1 MKRASSRYPNI
12 RFSTS
17 GGEPTP
23 GLSRRRTIS
32 WKYCDWQLE
41 GGNDVA
47 KEDDFA
53 DPRIPNR
60 DVCVLRYL
68 VDRWAAERPEKA
80 HVVFADGDE
89 WTFAELQKRVRAK
102 AAGLRDLGIRQ
113 GEHVAVWLPN
123 GPDALLAFYAI
134 NYIGAVF
141 VPFNTA
147 YRGSLLQ
154 HVIANS
160 GARFLLVHPDL
171 LPRLSEIDLAKVEQ
185 LVVTTNGDA
194 DCAKLPVTRF
204 DSLSGDENDP
214 LPLDRPIEPWDIQS
228 IIYTSGTTGP
238 SKGVLSSYLHM
249 FSNAGPESWPMVGED
264 DRYMCVAPIFHIG
277 GMGPPFVMLARG
289 ASVAMIDN
297 FSTDEFWSVA
307 KATQSTVVFLLG
319 VMATF
324 LLKAE
329 PGPGDRDHTV
339 NKAFMVPLTGDAP
352 AFTERFGVDIYTI
365 FNMTEISSPIVS
377 EANPIKIGTC
387 GTVRDGVEVRLV
399 DTNDCEVSIGEIGEM
414 LVRTDRPWAM
424 NSGYNAN
431 PEATA
436 EAWRNGWFHTGDAFR
451 RDEDGYFYFVDR
463 VKDAIRRRGEN
474 ISSFEVEADVCRHPA
489 VREAAAIAVPSEY
502 SEDEVMV
509 VVAPVPGKSIDPQN
523 LAEFL
528 FETMP
533 YFMVPRYVR
542 ILEELPKTP
551 SAKVMKAEL
560 RSEGIT
566 DDTWDREAAGL
577 RVRRE
582 SFNS

>member
-1 MKRASSRYPNI
+1 M
-12 RFSTS
+12 
-17 GGEPTP
+17 
-23 GLSRRRTIS
+23 
-32 WKYCDWQLE
+32 
-41 GGNDVA
+41 
-47 KEDDFA
+47 
-53 DPRIPNR
+53 
-60 DVCVLRYL
+60 LRYL
-68 VDRWAAERPEKA
+68 LDRWAVERPNKA
-80 HVVFADGDE
+80 HVVFADGSE
-89 WTFAELQKRVRAK
+89 WSFADIHVRVRAK
-102 AAGLRDLGIRQ
+102 AAGLRQLGVRQ

-123 GPDALLAFYAI
+123 GPDALIAFYAI
-134 NYIGAVF
+134 NYLGAVF

-147 YRGSLLQ
+147 YRGGLLE
-154 HVIANS
+154 HVLANS
-160 GARFLLVHPDL
+160 SARTLLVHPDL
-171 LPRLSEIDLAKVEQ
+171 VPRLAEVDLAGLEL
-185 LVVTTNGDA
+185 LVVTTANVVA
-194 DCAKLPVTRF
+194 ETPLASVRF
-204 DSLSGDENDP
+204 DDVIGDPSDE
-214 LPLDRPIEPWDIQS
+214 LPLERPIEPWDIQS

-307 KATQSTVVFLLG
+307 KRTGATVVFLLG

-324 LLKAE
+324 LLKA
-329 PGPGDRDHTV
+329 PPSPQDREHGV
-339 NKAFMVPLTGDAP
+339 QKAFMVPLTGDAP
-352 AFTERFGVDIYTI
+352 AFTERFGIDIYTI
-365 FNMTEISSPIVS
+365 FNMTEISSPVVS
-377 EANPIKIGTC
+377 EANPTKIGTC
-387 GTVRDGVEVRLV
+387 GRVRSGVDVRLV
-399 DTNDCEVSIGEIGEM
+399 DGNDCEVAVGEIGEM

-436 EAWRNGWFHTGDAFR
+436 AAWRNGWFHTGDAFR
-451 RDEDGYFYFVDR
+451 RDADGYYYFVDR

-474 ISSFEVEADVCRHPA
+474 ISSFEVEADVCRHPD

-509 VVAPVPGKSIDPQN
+509 VVAPVPGRSIDCRA

-528 FETMP
+528 IETMP
-533 YFMVPRYVR
+533 YFMVPRYFRV
-542 ILEELPKTP
+542 LDELPKTP
-551 SAKVMKAEL
+551 SAKVLKTDL
-560 RSEGIT
+560 RREGVT

-582 SFNS
+582 SFAP

>member
-1 MKRASSRYPNI
+1 MGKRSER
-12 RFSTS
+12 
-17 GGEPTP
+17 
-23 GLSRRRTIS
+23 
-32 WKYCDWQLE
+32 
-41 GGNDVA
+41 
-47 KEDDFA
+47 DFA

-68 VDRWAAERPEKA
+68 LDRWANERPDKV
-80 HVVFADGDE
+80 HVVFGDGTE
-89 WTFAELQKRVRAK
+89 WTFSDMREKVREK
-102 AAGLRDLGIRQ
+102 AAGLRALGIVQ

-123 GPDALLAFYAI
+123 GPDALIAFYAI

-147 YRGSLLQ
+147 YRGALLE

-171 LPRLSEIDLAKVEQ
+171 APRLSEISLAKVEH
-185 LVVTTNGDA
+185 LVVTTQRDVETGG
-194 DCAKLPVTRF
+194 LQVTRF
-204 DSLSGDENDP
+204 DDLAGEDE
-214 LPLDRPIEPWDIQS
+214 LQLKRAIEPWDIQS

-297 FSTDEFWSVA
+297 FSTDEFWRLA

-324 LLKAE
+324 LLKAP
-329 PGPGDRDHTV
+329 PGPGDKDHTV
-339 NKAFMVPLTGDAP
+339 KKAFMVPLTGDAP
-352 AFTERFGVDIYTI
+352 VFTQRFGVDIYTI

-377 EANPIKIGTC
+377 EANPSKQGTC
-387 GTVRDGVEVRLV
+387 GKVRAGAEVRLV
-399 DTNDCEVSIGEIGEM
+399 DGNDCEVAVGEIGEM

-436 EAWRNGWFHTGDAFR
+436 QAWRNGWFHTGDAFR
-451 RDEDGYFYFVDR
+451 RDKDGYFYFVDR

-474 ISSFEVEADVCRHPA
+474 ISSFEVEAEVCRHPA

-509 VVAPVPGKSIDPQN
+509 VVAPVPGQKIDCHA

-528 FETMP
+528 IEKMP
-533 YFMVPRYVR
+533 YFMVPRYFR

-551 SAKVMKAEL
+551 SAKVMKADL
-560 RSEGIT
+560 RKDGIT
-566 DDTWDREAAGL
+566 GDTFDREAAGL

-582 SFNS
+582 NFAN

>member
-1 MKRASSRYPNI
+1 MERMTRE
-12 RFSTS
+12 R
-17 GGEPTP
+17 
-23 GLSRRRTIS
+23 
-32 WKYCDWQLE
+32 
-41 GGNDVA
+41 
-47 KEDDFA
+47 DFT

-60 DVCVLRYL
+60 DECVLRYL
-68 VDRWAAERPEKA
+68 LDRWANERPDQP
-80 HVVFADGDE
+80 HVVFADGAE
-89 WTFAELQKRVRAK
+89 WTFAELRDKVRTK
-102 AAGLRDLGIRQ
+102 AAGLRAMGIEQ

-123 GPDALLAFYAI
+123 GPDALIAFYAI

-147 YRGSLLQ
+147 YRGQLLQ

-160 GARFLLVHPDL
+160 GARVLLVHPDL
-171 LPRLSEIDLAKVEQ
+171 VPRLHEIDLGRVER
-185 LVVTTNGDA
+185 LVVTTGIEVPEA
-194 DCAKLPVTRF
+194 PRPIQRF
-204 DSLSGDENDP
+204 DELAGAADET
-214 LPLDRPIEPWDIQS
+214 LELARPIEPWDIQS

-249 FSNAGPESWPMVGED
+249 FSNAGPESWPMVDEN

-297 FSTDEFWSVA
+297 FSTEDFWAVA

-329 PGPGDRDHTV
+329 PRPDDRDHTV
-339 NKAFMVPLTGDAP
+339 KKAFMVPLTGDAP

-377 EANPIKIGTC
+377 EANPTKIGTC
-387 GTVRDGVEVRLV
+387 GRVRDGVDVRLV
-399 DTNDCEVSIGEIGEM
+399 DRNDCEVPIGEIGEM

-474 ISSFEVEADVCRHPA
+474 ISSFEVEADVCSHPA
-489 VREAAAIAVPSEY
+489 VREAAAVAVPSEF

-509 VVAPVPGKSIDPQN
+509 IVAPVPGQKLEPRQ

-528 FETMP
+528 IDTMP
-533 YFMVPRYVR
+533 YFMVPRYIR
-542 ILEELPKTP
+542 ILDELPKTP
-551 SAKVMKAEL
+551 SAKVMKADL
-560 RSEGIT
+560 RKEGVT
-566 DDTWDREAAGL
+566 PDTWDREAAGL

-582 SFNS
+582 KFSA

>member
-1 MKRASSRYPNI
+1 MTRER
-12 RFSTS
+12 
-17 GGEPTP
+17 
-23 GLSRRRTIS
+23 
-32 WKYCDWQLE
+32 
-41 GGNDVA
+41 
-47 KEDDFA
+47 DFT

-60 DVCVLRYL
+60 DECVLRYL
-68 VDRWAAERPEKA
+68 LDRWANERPDQP
-80 HVVFADGDE
+80 HVVFADGAE
-89 WTFAELQKRVRAK
+89 WTFAELRDKVRTK
-102 AAGLRDLGIRQ
+102 AAGLRAMGIEQ

-123 GPDALLAFYAI
+123 GPDALIAFYAI

-147 YRGSLLQ
+147 YRGQLLQ

-160 GARFLLVHPDL
+160 GARVLLVHPDL
-171 LPRLSEIDLAKVEQ
+171 VPRLHEIDLGRVER
-185 LVVTTNGDA
+185 LVVTTGIEV
-194 DCAKLPVTRF
+194 PEGPRPIQRF
-204 DSLSGDENDP
+204 DELAGAADET
-214 LPLDRPIEPWDIQS
+214 LELARPIEPWDIQS

-249 FSNAGPESWPMVGED
+249 FSNAGPESWPMVDEN

-297 FSTDEFWSVA
+297 FSTEDFWAVA

-329 PGPGDRDHTV
+329 PRPDDRDHTV
-339 NKAFMVPLTGDAP
+339 KKAFMVPLTGDAP

-377 EANPIKIGTC
+377 EANPTKIGTC
-387 GTVRDGVEVRLV
+387 GRVRDGVNVRLV
-399 DTNDCEVSIGEIGEM
+399 DRNDCEVPIGEIGEM

-474 ISSFEVEADVCRHPA
+474 ISSFEVEADVCSHPA
-489 VREAAAIAVPSEY
+489 VREAAAVAVPSEF

-509 VVAPVPGKSIDPQN
+509 IVAPVPGQKLEARQ

-528 FETMP
+528 IDTMP
-533 YFMVPRYVR
+533 YFMVPRYIR
-542 ILEELPKTP
+542 ILDELPKTP
-551 SAKVMKAEL
+551 SAKVMKADL
-560 RSEGIT
+560 RKEGVT
-566 DDTWDREAAGL
+566 SDTWDREAAGL

-582 SFNS
+582 KFSA

>member
-1 MKRASSRYPNI
+1 MTRER
-12 RFSTS
+12 
-17 GGEPTP
+17 
-23 GLSRRRTIS
+23 
-32 WKYCDWQLE
+32 
-41 GGNDVA
+41 
-47 KEDDFA
+47 DFT

-60 DVCVLRYL
+60 DECVLRYL
-68 VDRWAAERPEKA
+68 LDRWANERPDQP
-80 HVVFADGDE
+80 HVVFADGAE
-89 WTFAELQKRVRAK
+89 WTFAELRDKVRTK
-102 AAGLRDLGIRQ
+102 AAGLRAMGIEQ

-123 GPDALLAFYAI
+123 GPDALIAFYAI

-147 YRGSLLQ
+147 YRGQLLQ
-154 HVIANS
+154 HVMANS
-160 GARFLLVHPDL
+160 GARVLLVHPDL
-171 LPRLSEIDLAKVEQ
+171 VPRLSEIDLGRVER
-185 LVVTTNGDA
+185 LVVTTGIEVPEA
-194 DCAKLPVTRF
+194 PRPIQRF
-204 DSLSGDENDP
+204 DELAGAADET
-214 LPLDRPIEPWDIQS
+214 LELARPIEPWDIQS

-249 FSNAGPESWPMVGED
+249 FTNAGPESWPMVDEN

-297 FSTDEFWSVA
+297 FSTEDFWAVA

-329 PGPGDRDHTV
+329 PRPDDRDHTV
-339 NKAFMVPLTGDAP
+339 KKAFMVPLTGDAP

-377 EANPIKIGTC
+377 EANPTKIGTC
-387 GTVRDGVEVRLV
+387 GRVRDGVDVRLV
-399 DTNDCEVSIGEIGEM
+399 DRNDCEVPIGEIGEM

-474 ISSFEVEADVCRHPA
+474 ISSFEVEADVCSHPA
-489 VREAAAIAVPSEY
+489 VREAAAVAVPSEF

-509 VVAPVPGKSIDPQN
+509 IVAPVPGQKLEARQ

-528 FETMP
+528 IDTMP
-533 YFMVPRYVR
+533 YFMVPRYIR
-542 ILEELPKTP
+542 ILDELPKTP
-551 SAKVMKAEL
+551 SAKVMKADL
-560 RSEGIT
+560 RKEGVT
-566 DDTWDREAAGL
+566 PDTWDREAAGL

-582 SFNS
+582 KFSA

>member
-1 MKRASSRYPNI
+1 MTRER
-12 RFSTS
+12 
-17 GGEPTP
+17 
-23 GLSRRRTIS
+23 
-32 WKYCDWQLE
+32 
-41 GGNDVA
+41 
-47 KEDDFA
+47 DFT
-53 DPRIPNR
+53 DPRIPDR
-60 DVCVLRYL
+60 DECVLRYL
-68 VDRWAAERPEKA
+68 LDRWANERPDQP
-80 HVVFADGDE
+80 HVVFADGAE
-89 WTFAELQKRVRAK
+89 WTFAELRDKVRTK
-102 AAGLRDLGIRQ
+102 AAGLRAMGIEQ

-123 GPDALLAFYAI
+123 GPDALIAFYAI

-147 YRGSLLQ
+147 YRGQLLQ

-160 GARFLLVHPDL
+160 GARVLLVHPDL
-171 LPRLSEIDLAKVEQ
+171 VPRLHEIDLGRVER
-185 LVVTTNGDA
+185 LVVTTGIEVPEA
-194 DCAKLPVTRF
+194 PRPIQRF
-204 DSLSGDENDP
+204 DELAGAADET
-214 LPLDRPIEPWDIQS
+214 LELARPIEPWDIQS

-249 FSNAGPESWPMVGED
+249 FTNAGPESWPMVDEN

-297 FSTDEFWSVA
+297 FSTEDFWAVA

-329 PGPGDRDHTV
+329 PRPDDRDHTV
-339 NKAFMVPLTGDAP
+339 KKAFMVPLTGDAP

-377 EANPIKIGTC
+377 EANPKKIGTC
-387 GTVRDGVEVRLV
+387 GRVRDGVDVRLV
-399 DTNDCEVSIGEIGEM
+399 DRNDCEVPIGEIGEM

-474 ISSFEVEADVCRHPA
+474 ISSFEVEADVCSHPA
-489 VREAAAIAVPSEY
+489 VREAAAVAVPSEF

-509 VVAPVPGKSIDPQN
+509 IVAPVPGQKLEARQ

-528 FETMP
+528 IDTMP
-533 YFMVPRYVR
+533 YFMVPRYIR
-542 ILEELPKTP
+542 ILDELPKTP
-551 SAKVMKAEL
+551 SAKVMKADL
-560 RSEGIT
+560 RKEGVT
-566 DDTWDREAAGL
+566 PDTWDREAAGL

-582 SFNS
+582 KFSA

>member
-1 MKRASSRYPNI
+1 MTRER
-12 RFSTS
+12 
-17 GGEPTP
+17 
-23 GLSRRRTIS
+23 
-32 WKYCDWQLE
+32 
-41 GGNDVA
+41 
-47 KEDDFA
+47 DFT

-60 DVCVLRYL
+60 DECVLRYL
-68 VDRWAAERPEKA
+68 LDRWANERPDQP
-80 HVVFADGDE
+80 HVVFADGAE
-89 WTFAELQKRVRAK
+89 WTFAELRDKVRTK
-102 AAGLRDLGIRQ
+102 AAGLRAMGIEQ

-123 GPDALLAFYAI
+123 GPDALIAFYAI

-147 YRGSLLQ
+147 YRGQLLQ
-154 HVIANS
+154 HVMANS
-160 GARFLLVHPDL
+160 GARVLLVHPDL
-171 LPRLSEIDLAKVEQ
+171 VPRLSEIDLGRVER
-185 LVVTTNGDA
+185 LVVTTGIEVPEA
-194 DCAKLPVTRF
+194 PRPIQRF
-204 DSLSGDENDP
+204 DELAGAADET
-214 LPLDRPIEPWDIQS
+214 LELARPIEPWDIQS

-249 FSNAGPESWPMVGED
+249 FTNAGPESWPMVDEN

-297 FSTDEFWSVA
+297 FSTEDFWAVA

-329 PGPGDRDHTV
+329 PRPDDRDHTV
-339 NKAFMVPLTGDAP
+339 KKAFMVPLTGDAP

-377 EANPIKIGTC
+377 EANPTKIGTC
-387 GTVRDGVEVRLV
+387 GRVRDGVDVRLV
-399 DTNDCEVSIGEIGEM
+399 DRNDCEVPIGEIGEM

-474 ISSFEVEADVCRHPA
+474 ISSFEVEADVCSHPA
-489 VREAAAIAVPSEY
+489 VREAAAVAVPSEF

-509 VVAPVPGKSIDPQN
+509 IVAPVPGQKLEARQ

-528 FETMP
+528 IDTMP
-533 YFMVPRYVR
+533 YFMVPRYIR
-542 ILEELPKTP
+542 ILDELPKTP
-551 SAKVMKAEL
+551 SAKVMKADL
-560 RSEGIT
+560 RKEGVT
-566 DDTWDREAAGL
+566 SDTWDREAAGL

-582 SFNS
+582 KFSA

>member
-1 MKRASSRYPNI
+1 
-12 RFSTS
+12 
-17 GGEPTP
+17 
-23 GLSRRRTIS
+23 
-32 WKYCDWQLE
+32 
-41 GGNDVA
+41 VA

-68 VDRWAAERPEKA
+68 VDRWAAERPEEA

-89 WTFAELQKRVRAK
+89 WTFAELQKKVRAK

-194 DCAKLPVTRF
+194 DCAPLPVTRF

-339 NKAFMVPLTGDAP
+339 KKAFMVPLTGDAP

-528 FETMP
+528 IETMP

>member
-1 MKRASSRYPNI
+1 MTRER
-12 RFSTS
+12 
-17 GGEPTP
+17 
-23 GLSRRRTIS
+23 
-32 WKYCDWQLE
+32 
-41 GGNDVA
+41 
-47 KEDDFA
+47 DFT

-60 DVCVLRYL
+60 DECVLRYL
-68 VDRWAAERPEKA
+68 LDRWANERPDQP
-80 HVVFADGDE
+80 HVVFADGAE
-89 WTFAELQKRVRAK
+89 WTFAELRDKVRTK
-102 AAGLRDLGIRQ
+102 AAGLRAMGIEQ

-123 GPDALLAFYAI
+123 GPDALIAFYAI

-147 YRGSLLQ
+147 YRGQLLQ

-160 GARFLLVHPDL
+160 GARVLLVHPDL
-171 LPRLSEIDLAKVEQ
+171 VPRLSEIDLGRVER
-185 LVVTTNGDA
+185 LVVTTGIEVPEA
-194 DCAKLPVTRF
+194 PRPIQRF
-204 DSLSGDENDP
+204 DGLAGAADET
-214 LPLDRPIEPWDIQS
+214 LELARPIEPWDIQS

-249 FSNAGPESWPMVGED
+249 FSNAGPESWPMVDEN

-297 FSTDEFWSVA
+297 FSTEDFWAVA

-329 PGPGDRDHTV
+329 PRPDDRDHTV
-339 NKAFMVPLTGDAP
+339 KKAFMVPLTGDAP

-377 EANPIKIGTC
+377 EANPTKIGTC
-387 GTVRDGVEVRLV
+387 GRVRDGVDVRLV
-399 DTNDCEVSIGEIGEM
+399 DRNDCEVPIGEIGEM

-474 ISSFEVEADVCRHPA
+474 ISSFEVEADVCSHPA
-489 VREAAAIAVPSEY
+489 VREAAAVAVPSEF

-509 VVAPVPGKSIDPQN
+509 IVAPVPGQKLEARQ

-528 FETMP
+528 IDTMP
-533 YFMVPRYVR
+533 YFMVPRYIR
-542 ILEELPKTP
+542 ILDELPKTP
-551 SAKVMKAEL
+551 SAKVMKADL
-560 RSEGIT
+560 RKEGVT
-566 DDTWDREAAGL
+566 PDTWDREAAGL

-582 SFNS
+582 KFSA

>member
-1 MKRASSRYPNI
+1 MPRER
-12 RFSTS
+12 
-17 GGEPTP
+17 
-23 GLSRRRTIS
+23 
-32 WKYCDWQLE
+32 
-41 GGNDVA
+41 
-47 KEDDFA
+47 DFT

-60 DVCVLRYL
+60 DECVLRYL
-68 VDRWAAERPEKA
+68 LDRWANERPDQP
-80 HVVFADGDE
+80 HVVFADGAE
-89 WTFAELQKRVRAK
+89 WTFAELRDKVRTK
-102 AAGLRDLGIRQ
+102 AAGLRAMGIEQ

-123 GPDALLAFYAI
+123 GPDALIAFYAI

-147 YRGSLLQ
+147 YRGQLLQ

-160 GARFLLVHPDL
+160 GARVLLVHPDL
-171 LPRLSEIDLAKVEQ
+171 LPRLSEIDLGRVER
-185 LVVTTNGDA
+185 LVVTTGNEVPEA
-194 DCAKLPVTRF
+194 PRPIQRF
-204 DSLSGDENDP
+204 DELAGAADET
-214 LPLDRPIEPWDIQS
+214 LELARPIEPWDIQS

-249 FSNAGPESWPMVGED
+249 FTNAGPESWPMVDEN

-297 FSTDEFWSVA
+297 FSTEDFWAVA
-307 KATQSTVVFLLG
+307 KATRSTVVFLLG

-324 LLKAE
+324 LLKAD
-329 PGPGDRDHTV
+329 PRPDDRDHTV
-339 NKAFMVPLTGDAP
+339 KKAFMVPLTGDAP

-377 EANPIKIGTC
+377 EANPKKIGTC
-387 GTVRDGVEVRLV
+387 GRVRDGVDVRLV
-399 DTNDCEVSIGEIGEM
+399 DRNDCEVPVGETGEM

-474 ISSFEVEADVCRHPA
+474 ISSFEVEADVCSHPA
-489 VREAAAIAVPSEY
+489 VREAAAVAVPSEF

-509 VVAPVPGKSIDPQN
+509 IVAPVPGQKLEARQ

-528 FETMP
+528 IDTMP
-533 YFMVPRYVR
+533 YFMVPRYIR
-542 ILEELPKTP
+542 ILDELPKTP
-551 SAKVMKAEL
+551 SAKVMKADL
-560 RSEGIT
+560 RKEGVT
-566 DDTWDREAAGL
+566 PDTWDREAAGL

-582 SFNS
+582 KFSA